1 MKLIF
6 ATSNENKAV
15 ELQRLM
21 GDTIEI
27 ESLKSLNFMQDI
39 VESEDTLEGNSLLK
53 ANTVF
58 NHFNRACFAD
68 DTGLE
73 VDALDGAPG
82 VYSARYAGPTC
93 DSENN
98 MALLLRNLGSTE
110 NLKARFRTVI
120 TFKSLGTTK
129 QFEGIVDGTIVLEKR
144 GSKGFGYDPIFK
156 PNSSELTFGEMTLEQ
171 KNEFSHRARA
181 FAKLKDYLLSIDS
194 I

>member
-98 MALLLRNLGSTE
+98 MALLLRNLENTE

-129 QFEGIVDGTIVLEKR
+129 QFEGIVDGNIVLEKR

-156 PNSSELTFGEMTLEQ
+156 PNLSELTFGEMTLEQ

>member
-1 MKLIF
+1 MNLIF
-6 ATSNENKAV
+6 ATANDNKAI
-15 ELQRLM
+15 ELQKLM

-27 ESLKSLNFMQDI
+27 ESLKSLGFAQDI
-39 VESEDTLEGNSLLK
+39 VESEDSLEGNSLLK

-93 DSENN
+93 DSEKN
-98 MALLLRNLGSTE
+98 MALLLRNLSNTE

-120 TFKSLGTTK
+120 TFKSIGITK
-129 QFEGIVDGTIVLEKR
+129 QFEGVVDGTIVLEKR

-156 PNSSELTFGEMTLEQ
+156 PNSSDLTFGEMTLEQ

-181 FAKLKDYLLSIDS
+181 FAKLKGYLLAIDS

>member
-6 ATSNENKAV
+6 ATANDNKAI
-15 ELQRLM
+15 ELQKLM

-27 ESLKSLNFMQDI
+27 ESLKSLGFAQDI
-39 VESEDTLEGNSLLK
+39 VESEDSLEGNSLLK

-93 DSENN
+93 DSEKN
-98 MALLLRNLGSTE
+98 MALLLRNLSNTE

-120 TFKSLGTTK
+120 TFKSIGITK
-129 QFEGIVDGTIVLEKR
+129 QFEGVVDGTIVLEKR

-156 PNSSELTFGEMTLEQ
+156 PNSSDLTFGEMTLEQ

-181 FAKLKDYLLSIDS
+181 FAKLKGYLLAIDS

>member
-21 GDTIEI
+21 GDSIEI

-73 VDALDGAPG
+73 VDALYGAPG

-98 MALLLRNLGSTE
+98 MALLLRNLENTE

-156 PNSSELTFGEMTLEQ
+156 PNSSELTFGEMTLKQ

>member
-6 ATSNENKAV
+6 ATANDNKAI
-15 ELQRLM
+15 ELQKLM

-27 ESLKSLNFMQDI
+27 ESLKSLGFTQDI
-39 VESEDTLEGNSLLK
+39 VESEDSLEGNSLLK
-53 ANTVF
+53 AETVF
-58 NHFNRACFAD
+58 NHFNRACFAY

-73 VDALDGAPG
+73 VDALDCAPG

-98 MALLLRNLGSTE
+98 MALLLRNLSNTD
-110 NLKARFRTVI
+110 NSKARFRTVI
-120 TFKSLGTTK
+120 TFKSIGITK
-129 QFEGIVDGTIVLEKR
+129 QFEGSIDGTIVLEKR

-156 PNSSELTFGEMTLEQ
+156 PNSSDLTFGEMTLEQ

-181 FAKLKDYLLSIDS
+181 FAKLKGYLLAIDS

>member
-6 ATSNENKAV
+6 ATANDNKAI
-15 ELQRLM
+15 ELQKLM

-27 ESLKSLNFMQDI
+27 ESLKSLGFTKDI
-39 VESEDTLEGNSLLK
+39 VESEDSLEGNSLLK
-53 ANTVF
+53 ADSVF

-73 VDALDGAPG
+73 VEALDGAPG

-93 DSENN
+93 DSEKN
-98 MALLLRNLGSTE
+98 MTLLLRNLSNTE

-120 TFKSLGTTK
+120 TFKSKGITK
-129 QFEGIVDGTIVLEKR
+129 QFEGIIDGTIVLEKR

-156 PNSSELTFGEMTLEQ
+156 PNSSDLTFGEMTLEQ

-181 FAKLKDYLLSIDS
+181 FAKLKGYLLAIDS

>member
-98 MALLLRNLGSTE
+98 MALLLRNLENTE

-129 QFEGIVDGTIVLEKR
+129 QFEGIVDGNIVLEKR

-156 PNSSELTFGEMTLEQ
+156 PNSSELTFGEMTLKQ

>member
-6 ATSNENKAV
+6 ATANDNKAI
-15 ELQRLM
+15 ELQKLM

-27 ESLKSLNFMQDI
+27 ESLKSLGFTKDI
-39 VESEDTLEGNSLLK
+39 VESEDSLEGNSLLK
-53 ANTVF
+53 ADTVF

-73 VDALDGAPG
+73 VEALDGAPG

-93 DSENN
+93 DSEKN
-98 MALLLRNLGSTE
+98 MTLLLRNLSNTE

-120 TFKSLGTTK
+120 TFKSKGITK
-129 QFEGIVDGTIVLEKR
+129 QFEGIIDGTIVLEKR

-156 PNSSELTFGEMTLEQ
+156 PNSSDLTFGEMTLEQ
-171 KNEFSHRARA
+171 KNEFSHRAKA
-181 FAKLKDYLLSIDS
+181 FAKLKGYLLAIDS

>member
-15 ELQRLM
+15 ELQKLM

-98 MALLLRNLGSTE
+98 MALLLRNLGNTE

-129 QFEGIVDGTIVLEKR
+129 QFEGIVDGNIVLEKR

>member
-21 GDTIEI
+21 GDIIEI

-98 MALLLRNLGSTE
+98 MALLLRNLGNTE

-156 PNSSELTFGEMTLEQ
+156 PNSSDLTFGEMTLEQ

-181 FAKLKDYLLSIDS
+181 FEKLKGYLLAIDS

>member
-6 ATSNENKAV
+6 ATANDNKAI
-15 ELQRLM
+15 ELQKLM

-27 ESLKSLNFMQDI
+27 ESLKSLEFAQDI
-39 VESEDTLEGNSLLK
+39 VESEDSLEGNSLLK

-93 DSENN
+93 DSEKN
-98 MALLLRNLGSTE
+98 MALLLRNLSNTE

-120 TFKSLGTTK
+120 TFKSIGITK
-129 QFEGIVDGTIVLEKR
+129 QFEGIIDGTIVLEKR

-156 PNSSELTFGEMTLEQ
+156 PNSSDLTFGEMTLEQ
-171 KNEFSHRARA
+171 KNEFSHRAKA
-181 FAKLKDYLLSIDS
+181 FAKLKGYLLANDGI
-194 I
+194 

>member
-6 ATSNENKAV
+6 ATANDNKAI
-15 ELQRLM
+15 ELQKLM

-27 ESLKSLNFMQDI
+27 ESLKSLGFTKDI
-39 VESEDTLEGNSLLK
+39 VESEDSLEGNSLLK
-53 ANTVF
+53 ADSVF

-73 VDALDGAPG
+73 VEALDGAPG

-93 DSENN
+93 DSEKN
-98 MALLLRNLGSTE
+98 MTLLLRNLSNTE

-120 TFKSLGTTK
+120 TFKSKGITK
-129 QFEGIVDGTIVLEKR
+129 QFEGIIDGTIVLEKR

-156 PNSSELTFGEMTLEQ
+156 PNSSDLTFGEMTLEQ
-171 KNEFSHRARA
+171 KNEFSHRAKA
-181 FAKLKDYLLSIDS
+181 FAKLKGYLLAIDS

>member
-98 MALLLRNLGSTE
+98 MALLLRNLENTE

-129 QFEGIVDGTIVLEKR
+129 QFEGIVDGNIVLEKR

-156 PNSSELTFGEMTLEQ
+156 PNLSELTFGEMTLKQ

>member
-98 MALLLRNLGSTE
+98 MALLLRNLENTE

-129 QFEGIVDGTIVLEKR
+129 QFEGIVDGNIVLEKR

-156 PNSSELTFGEMTLEQ
+156 PNSSDLTFGEMTLEE
-171 KNEFSHRARA
+171 KNEFSHRAKA
-181 FAKLKDYLLSIDS
+181 FAKLKGYLLANDGI
-194 I
+194 

>member
-6 ATSNENKAV
+6 ATANDNKAI
-15 ELQRLM
+15 ELQKLM

-27 ESLKSLNFMQDI
+27 ESLKSLGFAQDI
-39 VESEDTLEGNSLLK
+39 VESEDSLEGNSLLK
-53 ANTVF
+53 ADTVF
-58 NHFNRACFAD
+58 NHFKRACFAD

-93 DSENN
+93 DSEKN
-98 MALLLRNLGSTE
+98 MALLLRNLSNTE

-120 TFKSLGTTK
+120 TFKSIGITK
-129 QFEGIVDGTIVLEKR
+129 QFEGVVDGTIVLEKR

-156 PNSSELTFGEMTLEQ
+156 PNSSDLTFGEMTLEQ

-181 FAKLKDYLLSIDS
+181 FAKLKGYLLAIDS

>member
-1 MKLIF
+1 MNLIF
-6 ATSNENKAV
+6 ATANDNKAI
-15 ELQRLM
+15 ELQKLM

-27 ESLKSLNFMQDI
+27 ESLKSLGFAQDI
-39 VESEDTLEGNSLLK
+39 VESEDSLEGNSLLK
-53 ANTVF
+53 ADTVF

-93 DSENN
+93 DSEKN
-98 MALLLRNLGSTE
+98 MALLLRNLSNTE

-120 TFKSLGTTK
+120 TFKSIGITK
-129 QFEGIVDGTIVLEKR
+129 QFEGVVDGTIVLEKR

-156 PNSSELTFGEMTLEQ
+156 PNSSDLTFGEMTLEQ

-181 FAKLKDYLLSIDS
+181 FAKLKGYLLAIDS

>member
-6 ATSNENKAV
+6 ATANDNKAI
-15 ELQRLM
+15 ELQKLM

-27 ESLKSLNFMQDI
+27 ESLKSLGFTKDI
-39 VESEDTLEGNSLLK
+39 VESEDSLEGNSLLK
-53 ANTVF
+53 ADTVF

-73 VDALDGAPG
+73 VEALDGAPG

-93 DSENN
+93 DSEKN
-98 MALLLRNLGSTE
+98 MTLLLRNLSNTE

-120 TFKSLGTTK
+120 TFKSIGITK
-129 QFEGIVDGTIVLEKR
+129 QFEGIIDGTIVLEKR

-156 PNSSELTFGEMTLEQ
+156 PNSSDLTFGEMTLEQ

-181 FAKLKDYLLSIDS
+181 FAKLKGYLLANDGI
-194 I
+194 

>member
-6 ATSNENKAV
+6 ATANDNKAI
-15 ELQRLM
+15 ELQKLM

-27 ESLKSLNFMQDI
+27 ESLKSLGFAQDI
-39 VESEDTLEGNSLLK
+39 VESEDSLEGNSLLK
-53 ANTVF
+53 ADTVF

-93 DSENN
+93 DSEKN
-98 MALLLRNLGSTE
+98 MALLLRNLSNTE

-120 TFKSLGTTK
+120 TFKSIGITK
-129 QFEGIVDGTIVLEKR
+129 QFEGVVDGTIVLEKR

-156 PNSSELTFGEMTLEQ
+156 PNSSDLTFGEMTLEQ

>member
-6 ATSNENKAV
+6 ATANDNKAI
-15 ELQRLM
+15 ELQKLM

-27 ESLKSLNFMQDI
+27 ESLKSLGFTQDI
-39 VESEDTLEGNSLLK
+39 VESEDSLEGNSLLK
-53 ANTVF
+53 AETVF

-93 DSENN
+93 NSEKN
-98 MALLLRNLGSTE
+98 MALLLRNLSNTE

-120 TFKSLGTTK
+120 TFKSIGITK
-129 QFEGIVDGTIVLEKR
+129 QFEGIIDGTIVLEKR

-156 PNSSELTFGEMTLEQ
+156 PNSSDLTFGEMTLEQ

-181 FAKLKDYLLSIDS
+181 FAKLKGYLLAIDG

>member
-39 VESEDTLEGNSLLK
+39 VESEDTLEGN
-53 ANTVF
+53 
-58 NHFNRACFAD
+58 
-68 DTGLE
+68 
-73 VDALDGAPG
+73 GAPG

-98 MALLLRNLGSTE
+98 MALLLRNLGNTE

-156 PNSSELTFGEMTLEQ
+156 PNSSELTFGEMTLKQ

>member
-6 ATSNENKAV
+6 ATANDNKAI
-15 ELQRLM
+15 ELQKLM

-27 ESLKSLNFMQDI
+27 ESLKSLGFAQDI
-39 VESEDTLEGNSLLK
+39 VESEDSLEGNSLLK

-93 DSENN
+93 DSEKN
-98 MALLLRNLGSTE
+98 MALLLRNLSNTD
-110 NLKARFRTVI
+110 NSKARFRTVI
-120 TFKSLGTTK
+120 TFKSIGITK
-129 QFEGIVDGTIVLEKR
+129 QFEGSIDGTIVLEKR

-156 PNSSELTFGEMTLEQ
+156 PNSSDLTFGEMTLEQ
-171 KNEFSHRARA
+171 KNEFSHRAKA
-181 FAKLKDYLLSIDS
+181 FAKLKGYLLANDGI
-194 I
+194 

>member
-6 ATSNENKAV
+6 ATANDNKAI
-15 ELQRLM
+15 ELQKLM

-27 ESLKSLNFMQDI
+27 ESLKSLGFAQDI
-39 VESEDTLEGNSLLK
+39 VESEDSLEGNSLLK

-93 DSENN
+93 DSEKN
-98 MALLLRNLGSTE
+98 MALLLRNLSNTE

-120 TFKSLGTTK
+120 TFKSIGITQ
-129 QFEGIVDGTIVLEKR
+129 QFEGVVDGTIVLEKR

-156 PNSSELTFGEMTLEQ
+156 PNSSDLTFGEMTLEQ
-171 KNEFSHRARA
+171 KNEFSHRAKA
-181 FAKLKDYLLSIDS
+181 FAKLKGYLLANDGI
-194 I
+194 

>member
-6 ATSNENKAV
+6 ATANDNKAI
-15 ELQRLM
+15 ELQKLL

-27 ESLKSLNFMQDI
+27 ESLKSLGFTEDI
-39 VESEDTLEGNSLLK
+39 VESEDSLEGNSLLK
-53 ANTVF
+53 ADTVF

-93 DSENN
+93 DSEKN
-98 MALLLRNLGSTE
+98 MALLLRNLSNTD

-120 TFKSLGTTK
+120 TFKSIGITK
-129 QFEGIVDGTIVLEKR
+129 QFEGVVDGTIVLEKR

-156 PNSSELTFGEMTLEQ
+156 PNSSDLTFGEMTLEE
-171 KNEFSHRARA
+171 KNEFSHRAKA
-181 FAKLKDYLLSIDS
+181 FAKLKGYLLANDGI
-194 I
+194 

>member
-21 GDTIEI
+21 GDSIEI

-93 DSENN
+93 DSEKN
-98 MALLLRNLGSTE
+98 MTLLLRNLSNTE

-156 PNSSELTFGEMTLEQ
+156 PNSSELTFGEMTLKQ

>member
-6 ATSNENKAV
+6 ATANDNKAI
-15 ELQRLM
+15 ELQKLM

-27 ESLKSLNFMQDI
+27 ESLKSLGFTEDI
-39 VESEDTLEGNSLLK
+39 VESEDSLEGNSLLK
-53 ANTVF
+53 ADTVF

-93 DSENN
+93 DSEKN
-98 MALLLRNLGSTE
+98 MALLLRNLSNTE

-120 TFKSLGTTK
+120 TFKSIGITK
-129 QFEGIVDGTIVLEKR
+129 QFEGVIDGTIVLEKR

-156 PNSSELTFGEMTLEQ
+156 PNSSDLTFGEMTLEQ

-181 FAKLKDYLLSIDS
+181 FAKLKGYLLAIDS

>member
-6 ATSNENKAV
+6 ATANDNKAI
-15 ELQRLM
+15 ELQKLM

-27 ESLKSLNFMQDI
+27 ESLKSLGFTKDI
-39 VESEDTLEGNSLLK
+39 VESEDSLEGNSLLK
-53 ANTVF
+53 ADSVF

-73 VDALDGAPG
+73 VEALDGAPG

-93 DSENN
+93 DSEKN
-98 MALLLRNLGSTE
+98 MKLLLRNLSNTE

-120 TFKSLGTTK
+120 TFKSKGITK
-129 QFEGIVDGTIVLEKR
+129 QFEGIIDGTIVLEKR

-156 PNSSELTFGEMTLEQ
+156 PNSSDLTFGEMTLEQ

-181 FAKLKDYLLSIDS
+181 FAKLKGYLLAIDS

>member
-6 ATSNENKAV
+6 ATANDNKAI
-15 ELQRLM
+15 ELQKLM

-27 ESLKSLNFMQDI
+27 ESLKSLGFTKDI
-39 VESEDTLEGNSLLK
+39 VESEDSLEGNSLLK
-53 ANTVF
+53 ADTVF
-58 NHFNRACFAD
+58 NHFKRACFAD

-93 DSENN
+93 DSEKN
-98 MALLLRNLGSTE
+98 MALLLRNLSNTE

-120 TFKSLGTTK
+120 TFKSIGITK
-129 QFEGIVDGTIVLEKR
+129 QFEGIIDGTIVLEKR

-156 PNSSELTFGEMTLEQ
+156 PNSSDLTFGEMTLEQ
-171 KNEFSHRARA
+171 KNEFSHRAKA
-181 FAKLKDYLLSIDS
+181 FAKLKGYLLAIDS

>member
-6 ATSNENKAV
+6 ATANDNKAI
-15 ELQRLM
+15 ELQKLM

-27 ESLKSLNFMQDI
+27 ESLKSLEFAQDI
-39 VESEDTLEGNSLLK
+39 VESEDSLEGNSLLK
-53 ANTVF
+53 ADTVF

-93 DSENN
+93 DSEKN
-98 MALLLRNLGSTE
+98 MTLLLRNLSNTE

-120 TFKSLGTTK
+120 TFKSIGITK
-129 QFEGIVDGTIVLEKR
+129 QFEGVVDGTIVLEKR

-156 PNSSELTFGEMTLEQ
+156 PNSSDLTFGEMTLEQ

-181 FAKLKDYLLSIDS
+181 FAKLKGYLLAIDS

>member
-6 ATSNENKAV
+6 ATANDNKAI
-15 ELQRLM
+15 ELQKLM

-27 ESLKSLNFMQDI
+27 ESLKSLGFTKDI
-39 VESEDTLEGNSLLK
+39 VESEDSLEGNSLLK
-53 ANTVF
+53 ADTVF

-73 VDALDGAPG
+73 VEALDGAPG

-93 DSENN
+93 DSEKN
-98 MALLLRNLGSTE
+98 MKLLLRNLSNTE

-120 TFKSLGTTK
+120 TFKSKGITK
-129 QFEGIVDGTIVLEKR
+129 QFEGIIDGTIVLEKR

-156 PNSSELTFGEMTLEQ
+156 PNSSDLTFGEMTLEQ

-181 FAKLKDYLLSIDS
+181 FAKLKGYLLAIDS

>member
-15 ELQRLM
+15 ELQKLM

-98 MALLLRNLGSTE
+98 MALLLRNLENTE

-129 QFEGIVDGTIVLEKR
+129 QFEGIVDGNIVLEKR

-181 FAKLKDYLLSIDS
+181 FTKLKDYLLSIDS

>member
-93 DSENN
+93 DPENN

>member
-98 MALLLRNLGSTE
+98 MALLLRNLENTE

-129 QFEGIVDGTIVLEKR
+129 QFEGIVDGNIVLEKR

>member
-6 ATSNENKAV
+6 ATANDNKAI
-15 ELQRLM
+15 ELQKLM

-27 ESLKSLNFMQDI
+27 ESLKSLGFTKDI
-39 VESEDTLEGNSLLK
+39 VESEDSLEGNSLLK
-53 ANTVF
+53 AETVF

-93 DSENN
+93 NSEKN
-98 MALLLRNLGSTE
+98 MALLLRNLSNTE

-120 TFKSLGTTK
+120 TFKSIGITK
-129 QFEGIVDGTIVLEKR
+129 QFEGIIDGTIVLEKR

-156 PNSSELTFGEMTLEQ
+156 PNLSDLTFGEMTLEQ
-171 KNEFSHRARA
+171 KNEFSHRAKA
-181 FAKLKDYLLSIDS
+181 FAKLKGYLLANDGI
-194 I
+194 

>member
-15 ELQRLM
+15 ELQKLM

-98 MALLLRNLGSTE
+98 MALLLRNLENTE

-129 QFEGIVDGTIVLEKR
+129 QFEGIVDGNIVLEKR

>member
-21 GDTIEI
+21 GDSIEI

-82 VYSARYAGPTC
+82 VY
-93 DSENN
+93 
-98 MALLLRNLGSTE
+98 
-110 NLKARFRTVI
+110 
-120 TFKSLGTTK
+120 
-129 QFEGIVDGTIVLEKR
+129 
-144 GSKGFGYDPIFK
+144 
-156 PNSSELTFGEMTLEQ
+156 
-171 KNEFSHRARA
+171 
-181 FAKLKDYLLSIDS
+181 
-194 I
+194 

>member
-6 ATSNENKAV
+6 ATANDNKAI
-15 ELQRLM
+15 ELQKLM

-27 ESLKSLNFMQDI
+27 ESLKSLGFTKDI
-39 VESEDTLEGNSLLK
+39 VESEDSLEGNSLLK
-53 ANTVF
+53 ADTVF

-73 VDALDGAPG
+73 VEALDGAPG

-93 DSENN
+93 DSEKN
-98 MALLLRNLGSTE
+98 MTLLLRNLSNTE

-120 TFKSLGTTK
+120 TFKSKGITK
-129 QFEGIVDGTIVLEKR
+129 QFEGIIDGTIVLEKR

-156 PNSSELTFGEMTLEQ
+156 PNSSDLTFGEMTLEQ

-181 FAKLKDYLLSIDS
+181 FAKLKGYLLAIDS